1 MPASENHSTLL
12 GRHPLNSQLCV
23 LCDCIG
29 IQELF
34 WKFHI
39 LYMVYSKGDKGDCT
53 IGAVDLHICTI
64 GGFDLHHIF
73 TDQDY

>member
-12 GRHPLNSQLCV
+12 GTHWTLSSAYSVTALEFKNFSENST
-23 LCDCIG
+23 
-29 IQELF
+29 F
-34 WKFHI
+34 
-39 LYMVYSKGDKGDCT
+39 MVYSKGDKGDCT